1 MRTSHG
7 KPTKTHL
14 SEVNL
19 MNEYS
24 KELFHHGVIGM
35 HWGIRRYQPYGQ
47 GGYDPKKAG
56 KFIGKIKKQIKKTGE
71 RISSKIKLN
80 IADTKKERYRSDY
93 RKARNKAKKYSKIA
107 KRMEKEGFTNI
118 SKDYYKAAEAESL
131 KRREALQK
139 AKAQEKYIE
148 GMVNSL
154 LKKGYKIDRLETR
167 RETELGKKFLAAGL
181 TTAGGIIGAMA
192 IPIVG
197 QIAGAATGSTLGAL
211 LLANSPSSGIS
222 YKVR

>member
-1 MRTSHG
+1 
-7 KPTKTHL
+7 
-14 SEVNL
+14 

-24 KELFHHGVIGM
+24 KELFHHGVDGM
-35 HWGIRRYQPYGQ
+35 HWGIRRYQPYGH

-56 KFIGKIKKQIKKTGE
+56 KFIGKIKKKIQKTGE
-71 RISSKIKLN
+71 RTSSKIKLN
-80 IADTKKERYRSDY
+80 IADTRKERYRSDY
-93 RKARNKAKKYSKIA
+93 RKARNTAKRYSKIA

-118 SKDYYKAAEAESL
+118 SKDYYKAAEAQSL
-131 KRREALQK
+131 RKREALQK

-148 GMVNSL
+148 GMVNNL

-167 RETELGKKFLAAGL
+167 REVELGKKFLAAGI